1 MTRPSI
7 AAASG
12 SPIRWSQTQQRRD
25 FVKILNAWDAWKK
38 EHDTSNFEITEAVA
52 HIDESLEELDNLMKG
67 RILPPD

>member
-25 FVKILNAWDAWKK
+25 FDKILNAWESWKK
-38 EHDTSNFEITEAVA
+38 EHDTSDFEISEAA
-52 HIDESLEELDNLMKG
+52 GRLDEALEELDNLMKG
-67 RILPPD
+67 RILPPE

>member
-25 FVKILNAWDAWKK
+25 FDKILNAWMAWKN
-38 EHDTSNFEITEAVA
+38 EHDTTDFEITEAVS

-67 RILPPD
+67 RIIHDK